1 MQGDGITHDRSIRV
15 MLAILTTIAV
25 VAALHFTRPIF
36 IPIAFS
42 IFIVAIVWP
51 LQSGLQRRL
60 PTLVSLAITISV
72 TAIVITTLLFLAVWG
87 FGVVGQWLFRN
98 TARFQESYAAV
109 IRSLDGHGI
118 RAADF
123 IAEYFDV
130 RWITRTFQ
138 QVTGRL
144 HGTVTFVLV
153 TLVFSVAGAVG
164 SAGRQEKAGSPSRP
178 GIGAIA
184 GTRVHPHCRAIPQ
197 YMLVRTGMSLLTGIA
212 IWVFLLFAGL
222 ELATAWGVIAFALNY
237 IPFVGPFIATLFP
250 SIFAI
255 VQLESWQGALLI
267 FMGLNLIQFLIGSY
281 LEPRIAGAALSM
293 SPFLVLFSVFFWMFI
308 WGIPG
313 AFIGVPIMIA
323 LLTICAQ
330 SEIQPLDC
338 RTPVWRAG
346 REKIARSGLFHR
358 HRRCR
363 SAHGNSL
370 RMRHTEP

>member
-1 MQGDGITHDRSIRV
+1 MTHDRSIRV
-15 MLAILTTIAV
+15 MLAICTTIAV
-25 VAALHFTRPIF
+25 VAALHFARQIF
-36 IPIAFS
+36 IPVAFS

-72 TAIVITTLLFLAVWG
+72 TTIVVTVLLFLAVWG

-98 TARFQESYAAV
+98 TARFQETYATV
-109 IRSLDGHGI
+109 IRWLDGHGI
-118 RAADF
+118 QAADL
-123 IAEYFDV
+123 ITEYFDV

-153 TLVFSVAGAVG
+153 TLVFLLLGLLEVPAARRKLAALRDPAVG
-164 SAGRQEKAGSPSRP
+164 QSLERAFTL
-178 GIGAIA
+178 IA
-184 GTRVHPHCRAIPQ
+184 AQFRR

-212 IWVFLLFAGL
+212 IWGFLLFAGL

-237 IPFVGPFIATLFP
+237 IPFVGPFIATVFP

-267 FMGLNLIQFLIGSY
+267 FMCLNLIQFLIGSY
-281 LEPRIAGAALSM
+281 LEPRIAGAVLSM
-293 SPFLVLFSVFFWMFI
+293 SPFLVLFSVFFWMFV
-308 WGIPG
+308 WGVPG

-323 LLTICAQ
+323 LITICAQ
-330 SEIQPLDC
+330 Y
-338 RTPVWRAG
+338 
-346 REKIARSGLFHR
+346 
-358 HRRCR
+358 
-363 SAHGNSL
+363 
-370 RMRHTEP
+370 